1 MYFSRVSAF
10 LTVVILIG
18 LISLA
23 TIGITDVVGA
33 SITRGPNTSHLAG
46 TITSMGPGQVFVLK
60 TADAKLVT
68 FQCTEKCIS
77 AEPHMQRHINERAHT
92 DVYYVHAANGA
103 LIAVDVD

>member
-1 MYFSRVSAF
+1 MYFSRLSALF
-10 LTVVILIG
+10 TVIVLIG
-18 LISLA
+18 LITLA

-46 TITSMGPGQVFVLK
+46 TITKMGPGQVFVLK
-60 TADAKLVT
+60 TAAGELIT

-77 AEPHMQRHINERAHT
+77 AEPHMQRHINEHAHT
-92 DVYYVHAANGA
+92 DVYYIRSANGS